1 MSNEFRQVDLMIG
14 DVRRRRWTT
23 ERKLQIIEESY
34 APGETVSSAARRHG
48 VAPNLLYRW
57 RRLLSEGGAVAVDSD
72 EPVIGNSEVKKL
84 EDRVRELERILGR
97 KTLENEILREALSKA
112 QFKKTDIAADI
123 VAEGRFP
130 MKAVAEALHVSRSN
144 LSERLKGKSKPRGPY
159 LKADDAE
166 LLPAI
171 RKLVDARPTYGY
183 RRIAALL
190 NRQRRAADQ
199 PVVNRKRVHRIM
211 ANHAMILEK
220 HTAVRKGRVHDGK
233 VMVMRSNL
241 RWCSDGLEFTCWN
254 GEVVRLAFIIDAFD
268 REIISWAA
276 VANAGISG
284 SDVRDMMLEAVE
296 KRFGGTRAPHA
307 IEHLSDN
314 GSAYT
319 ARETR
324 LFAQA
329 LNLVPCFTPV
339 ASPQSNGM
347 SEAFV
352 KTLKRDYIR
361 ISPIPDAD
369 TALRNID
376 GWIEDY

>member
-1 MSNEFRQVDLMIG
+1 MTIAQ
-14 DVRRRRWTT
+14 T
-23 ERKLQIIEESY
+23 
-34 APGETVSSAARRHG
+34 
-48 VAPNLLYRW
+48 
-57 RRLLSEGGAVAVDSD
+57 
-72 EPVIGNSEVKKL
+72 
-84 EDRVRELERILGR
+84 LG
-97 KTLENEILREALSKA
+97 
-112 QFKKTDIAADI
+112 
-123 VAEGRFP
+123 
-130 MKAVAEALHVSRSN
+130 VSRSN
-144 LSERLKGKSKPRGPY
+144 LIERLEGRSKPRGPY
-159 LKADDAE
+159 RKAEDAE

-171 RKLVDARPTYGY
+171 RNLVDQRPTYGY

-190 NRQRRAADQ
+190 NRQRRAAGQ
-199 PVVNRKRVHRIM
+199 PVVNAKRVHRIM
-211 ANHAMILEK
+211 RNNGMLLEQ
-220 HTAVRKGRVHDGK
+220 HTAVRKGRIHDGK

-268 REIISWAA
+268 REIIAWTA

-296 KRFGGTRAPHA
+296 KRFDATRAPQP

-319 ARETR
+319 ARDTR

-329 LNLVPCFTPV
+329 LNLTPCFTPV

-352 KTLKRDYIR
+352 KTLKLDYIR
-361 ISPIPDAD
+361 IAPLPDA
-369 TALRNID
+369 
-376 GWIEDY
+376 